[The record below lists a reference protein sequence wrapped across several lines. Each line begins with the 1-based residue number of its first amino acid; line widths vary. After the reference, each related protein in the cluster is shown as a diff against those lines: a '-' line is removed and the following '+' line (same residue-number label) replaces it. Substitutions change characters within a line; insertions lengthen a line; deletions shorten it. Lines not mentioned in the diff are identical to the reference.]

1 MAKKNVCIVGG
12 GATGVALLWALA
24 QDPAARQE
32 WNVTLIHNQESVGG
46 HSLTYY
52 VPAPGNPNKKLPI
65 DIGVQFIS
73 PMMYP
78 SVHVMLQRPEFQARV
93 PMNDYNALKI
103 AAAFP
108 RLNGQPMNWGN
119 FPEYQQGSNFA
130 LYNDDMKFDIA
141 AFQDFIEAELFVDW
155 EMKTLQQFFFPNPP
169 IPFLNKTDFI
179 NYILSP
185 YMSIINGYGSA
196 LLNDTIF
203 MDLFPLFATL
213 PLPKSWGFPTPLG
226 SFSKPGTG
234 WQRFAQGAQSWVE
247 AMLEVAQALTPS
259 TVILDSKVSA
269 VWTDQS
275 TGQATVQWS
284 QNNGKPIIQRTFD
297 KVVLTTDMWTN
308 SKILNNANNQYFW
321 NNVYYNPKF
330 SYPIGDYRNT
340 DMQPSGP
347 HVTWDLLWGKCYIHT
362 DSSML
367 SPDLMQQQETLQFNG
382 YYAPGNQNGNYNL
395 IDTFTTYIP
404 KNVLNDPDAEG
415 LYLTM
420 YGYIPDPSKGQKVPD
435 PSKVLFS
442 EPWTHGRWTPSAMD
456 GPKTKLY
463 MAQGLGN
470 LSYPGQLNT
479 NVYFAGNN
487 TTVDSED
494 GALMSALAI
503 ANYAFGVNYP
513 LTDKSL
519 PETLFAFEMYSI
531 YQKVMFPKQ
540 SGGTTNAAQE
550 VRSLLT
556 KLPSLIKQWTSLAST
571 TKAASLVSMPAKK
584 KTAAK
589 KKKVVKKAKKVA
601 VKKRKPVKRKAKKV
615 VRKTTAKKKTV
626 AKKVVLKKRKPAKR
640 TVKKSAR
647 KTSVRR
653 KKSAKRKK
661 K

>member
-1 MAKKNVCIVGG
+1 
-12 GATGVALLWALA
+12 
-24 QDPAARQE
+24 
-32 WNVTLIHNQESVGG
+32 
-46 HSLTYY
+46 
-52 VPAPGNPNKKLPI
+52 
-65 DIGVQFIS
+65 
-73 PMMYP
+73 
-78 SVHVMLQRPEFQARV
+78 
-93 PMNDYNALKI
+93 
-103 AAAFP
+103 
-108 RLNGQPMNWGN
+108 
-119 FPEYQQGSNFA
+119 
-130 LYNDDMKFDIA
+130 
-141 AFQDFIEAELFVDW
+141 
-155 EMKTLQQFFFPNPP
+155 
-169 IPFLNKTDFI
+169 
-179 NYILSP
+179 
-185 YMSIINGYGSA
+185 
-196 LLNDTIF
+196 
-203 MDLFPLFATL
+203 
-213 PLPKSWGFPTPLG
+213 
-226 SFSKPGTG
+226 
-234 WQRFAQGAQSWVE
+234 
-247 AMLEVAQALTPS
+247 
-259 TVILDSKVSA
+259 
-269 VWTDQS
+269 
-275 TGQATVQWS
+275 
-284 QNNGKPIIQRTFD
+284 
-297 KVVLTTDMWTN
+297 
-308 SKILNNANNQYFW
+308 
-321 NNVYYNPKF
+321 
-330 SYPIGDYRNT
+330 
-340 DMQPSGP
+340 P

-395 IDTFTTYIP
+395 IDTFTTYIQ

-470 LSYPGQLNT
+470 VSYPGQMNT

-556 KLPSLIKQWTSLAST
+556 KLPSLIKQWTSSAST

-584 KTAAK
+584 KAVAK
-589 KKKVVKKAKKVA
+589 KKKVAKKVA
-601 VKKRKPVKRKAKKV
+601 VKKRKPVKRKVKKV
-615 VRKTTAKKKTV
+615 VRKTAAKKKIV

-653 KKSAKRKK
+653 KKSTKRKK